1 MNPNLK
7 EKRRKFKEKMS
18 YRNISQAVRKWIT
31 TNTRTKIWI
40 FVFTVFLWLYVV
52 LNNTYSYSFSAK
64 LEVRNID
71 PTKTAIEKLPSQIQ
85 ASFSGKG
92 IDLFYLLLSPQQ
104 SIKFVVD
111 CYSIKQYYDFPLNEY
126 FKNNPEKVITPRNI
140 DVRLDHI
147 IWPETLRVV
156 LDNLVTAKV
165 PVKPAVE
172 IQLAP
177 GYVLAD
183 SMRIIPDSVTLRG
196 PRTYVRQY
204 TAVPTKK
211 LVLTN
216 VSSSIS
222 QEIDLEFVP
231 KYNVYLE
238 VTRVRIQ
245 QKVDQLGEKKLTNIP
260 VRVINL
266 AQDQKAEI
274 IPPTATLTIS
284 GGIEKLKI
292 IQPEDIKIVF
302 DFGTDW
308 RPDDSFYTPTVELP
322 PGLLNWRDLEPD
334 TFEIRIIRE
343 RQP

>member
-1 MNPNLK
+1 MNPNLT
-7 EKRRKFKEKMS
+7 EKRRKLNENLS
-18 YRNISQAVRKWIT
+18 YRNISQAIRKWIT

-52 LNNTYSYSFSAK
+52 LNNTYSYNFSAK

-71 PTKTAIEKLPSQIQ
+71 PTKTTVEKLPSQIQ

-92 IDLFYLLLSPQQ
+92 IDLFYLILSPQQ

-111 CYSIKQYYDFPLNEY
+111 CSSIKRFYDFPLNEY
-126 FKNNPEKVITPRNI
+126 FKNNPEKVITPRRTN
-140 DVRLDHI
+140 VQLDHI

-156 LDNLVTAKV
+156 LDDLLTAKV
-165 PVKPAVE
+165 PVKPVVE

-183 SMRIIPDSVTLRG
+183 SMRIIPDSVTLSG

-204 TAVPTKK
+204 NKVPTKK

-231 KYNVYLE
+231 EHNVYLD
-238 VTRVRIQ
+238 VKRVRIQ

-260 VRVINL
+260 VRVTNL
-266 AQDQKAEI
+266 GQDQKAEI
-274 IPPTATLTIS
+274 IPPTATLTVS
-284 GGIEKLKI
+284 GGIEKLKTVR
-292 IQPEDIKIVF
+292 PEDIKIVF
-302 DFGTDW
+302 DFARDW
-308 RPDDSFYTPTVELP
+308 RPDESFYTPTVELP
-322 PGLLNWRDLEPD
+322 PGLLNWQSLEPD